1 MKILE
6 KSWRVVRI
14 NGVDVRL
21 HISMLLFI
29 PFMMYLFEPGNQ
41 SEWLVAGMQMGG
53 LLVSILLH
61 ELGHAFMSQR
71 LGVKA
76 RQIVIWPLGGF
87 TELERGLEKPLDRLL
102 LAAAGPLVNLVLAL
116 LLAVLYWLSLAWP
129 EIFWNSVGFF
139 WSELLF
145 EVLFYLCILNVIL
158 VVLNL
163 LPVYLLD
170 GGTIFRS
177 IMEMF
182 FTRKTTDALSMLVG
196 IPFLLGLVVLGI
208 VTRDVI
214 LLMVCVLLA
223 LGVATL
229 NPRSQRWL
237 NLGLTFLLRRGSY
250 YQMTGDLDQA
260 VSEFTRELQKNP
272 RAIAQLIGR
281 AMVYIALEENAL
293 ALADVLA
300 VLEIEPQHLL
310 ALELRGELHQ
320 INKENELA
328 LEFYERVKQ
337 IKPDVAYAY
346 IDCGGVYLN
355 LKQYERALLELNRG
369 IALQPQV
376 ALYLLV
382 RSLAHYRLGD
392 LQAAHRD
399 QDEAV
404 RLSSQ
409 QGLVMPD
416 YNLEIYEGE
425 LDWAMD
431 FYERVLQKNA
441 GEWRAHLGWA
451 DAQAANGRYA
461 EAMAGYD
468 KAAQLAPREALVF
481 LRRGKAYRA
490 LGQAQAAEEDF
501 RAALQLAQKS
511 QERRQ
516 AEKLLKQ
523 MSG

>member
-29 PFMMYLFEPGNQ
+29 PFMVYLFEPGNQ
-41 SEWLVAGMQMGG
+41 AEWLVAGMQMGG

-102 LAAAGPLVNLVLAL
+102 LSAAGPLVNLVLAL
-116 LLAVLYWLSLAWP
+116 LLGAFYWISLVWP
-129 EIFWNSVGFF
+129 EIFWTSIGFY
-139 WSELLF
+139 WSDVFF

-182 FTRKTTDALSMLVG
+182 FTRKTTDVLSMVVG
-196 IPFLLGLVVLGI
+196 IPFLLGLIVLAI

-223 LGVATL
+223 MGVATL
-229 NPRSQRWL
+229 NPRSQHWL
-237 NLGLTFLLRRGSY
+237 NLGLTFLFRRGSY
-250 YQMTGDLDQA
+250 YQMVGDLDQA
-260 VSEFTRELQKNP
+260 VNVFTRALQKNP
-272 RAIAQLIGR
+272 RAVQQLIGR
-281 AMVYIALEENAL
+281 AMVYIALEENSL
-293 ALADVLA
+293 ALADAQA
-300 VLEIEPQHLL
+300 VLEIEPQHPL
-310 ALELRGELHQ
+310 ALELCGELHS
-320 INKENELA
+320 INKEYELA
-328 LEFYERVKQ
+328 LEYFERVKQ
-337 IKPDVAYAY
+337 LKPNMAYAY
-346 IDCGGVYLN
+346 IDCGSVYLD
-355 LKQYERALLELNRG
+355 LKENERALQELNRG

-376 ALYLLV
+376 ALYFLV
-382 RSLAHYRLGD
+382 RSVAHFHLGD
-392 LQAAHRD
+392 LQAAHND

-404 RLSSQ
+404 RLSPQ

-416 YNLEIYEGE
+416 FNLVMYVGE

-431 FYERVLQKNA
+431 FYERCLLKNP
-441 GEWRAHLGWA
+441 GEWRAQLGWA
-451 DAQAANGRYA
+451 DANAANGRFA
-461 EAMAGYD
+461 EALAGYD
-468 KAAQLAPREALVF
+468 KAALLAPREALIF
-481 LRRGKAYRA
+481 LRRGKAQRA
-490 LGQAQAAEEDF
+490 LGQGQAAEQDF
-501 RAALQLAQKS
+501 RTALQLAQQS
-511 QERRQ
+511 HERRQ
-516 AEKLLKQ
+516 AAKLLEQ
-523 MSG
+523 VEA